1 MTLSSA
7 FILLGTDVQE
17 VRSSSALGAL
27 VAGDEGGLGVRVR
40 HKTEGGGEG
49 DLVQV
54 LTSVG
59 MGGGGRRRQGQ
70 WSAAAGFGSYSIGRE
85 REVKGD

>member
-7 FILLGTDVQE
+7 YILPGTDVQE
-17 VRSSSALGAL
+17 VRSSSAPGAL

-54 LTSVG
+54 LTGVG
-59 MGGGGRRRQGQ
+59 MGGGGRNQEQQGR
-70 WSAAAGFGSYSIGRE
+70 WSAAGGFGS
-85 REVKGD
+85 K